1 VVDIINIEEVENK
14 INALIEY
21 LEQVRKPNS
30 YMELGLF
37 IIDLKSA
44 KRNIKNW
51 K

>member
-1 VVDIINIEEVENK
+1 VVDIINIAEIENK
-14 INALIEY
+14 IDSLVGY

-37 IIDLKSA
+37 ILDLKTA
-44 KRNIKNW
+44 RRNVKNW